1 MRYNLVCM
9 HWVVE
14 RLDEISKRI
23 EEDIKMNPDVDVFC
37 DVGVEDLRGELVY
50 QMGVRAHKIWK
61 EGSKLDDKWWGS
73 WGEDE

>member
-1 MRYNLVCM
+1 MMRYNLVCM

-37 DVGVEDLRGELVY
+37 DVGVEDLRGELIY
-50 QMGVRAHKIWK
+50 QMGVRAHETWK
-61 EGSKLDDKWWGS
+61 DNGRGKDD
-73 WGEDE
+73 

>member
-14 RLDEISKRI
+14 RLDEILERI

-50 QMGVRAHKIWK
+50 QMGVRAHETWK
-61 EGSKLDDKWWGS
+61 DNGRGKDDDEWEG
-73 WGEDE
+73 